1 MKNLNL
7 FISLLLVV
15 SVFGMWNFTKEA
27 ETDSKTK
34 LESDFDTNSAFK
46 KYNVKYNDSFEL
58 VPKVDVYKEDY
69 FIKEKS
75 VFPFIYKKSK
85 HIKTKYII
93 KESNCGC

>member
-27 ETDSKTK
+27 ETNSKTK

-46 KYNVKYNDSFEL
+46 KYNVNR
-58 VPKVDVYKEDY
+58 
-69 FIKEKS
+69 
-75 VFPFIYKKSK
+75 
-85 HIKTKYII
+85 
-93 KESNCGC
+93 C

>member
-27 ETDSKTK
+27 ETNSKTK
-34 LESDFDTNSAFK
+34 LESDFDTNSA
-46 KYNVKYNDSFEL
+46 FEL